1 MANFTKLCSMDK
13 DEAREYLEQLRW
25 PNGPACVHCG
35 SITVY
40 PLKPKAGSKHP
51 VRKGVY
57 KCKDCRKQFTVT
69 VGTIFEGSHIP
80 LNKWLMAVS
89 LMCSSKKGISAHQ
102 LHRMLGITY
111 KSAWFMAHRIRY
123 AIEQGPLHD
132 KLTGIIEAD
141 ETYVGGKARGRKHT
155 GRGTTKAPV
164 AALVQRDG
172 MVRSRHVARVT
183 AENLRNFITE
193 NVDKSSTVMT
203 DSFKSYKWVGKEYA
217 RHGVIRHDLKQY
229 VKGDIHT
236 NTIEGYFS
244 ILKRGINGIYQR
256 VSKKHLQK
264 YLHEF
269 DFRYNTRKVD
279 DAARTTAAL
288 SCIEGKRLMYRDS
301 SCVM

>member
-1 MANFTKLCSMDK
+1 MAKFTQLSSMDK
-13 DEAREYLEQLRW
+13 DQAREYLEKLRW
-25 PNGPACVHCG
+25 PNGPACPHCG
-35 SITVY
+35 SVTVY
-40 PLKPKAGSKHP
+40 SLKAKADSKRP

-80 LNKWLMAVS
+80 LNKWLMAVA

-102 LHRMLGITY
+102 LHRLLGITY

-123 AIEQGPLHD
+123 AMDKGPLHE
-132 KLTGIIEAD
+132 KLTGVIEAD

-172 MVRSRHVARVT
+172 TVKSRHVANVT
-183 AENLRNFITE
+183 GQNLKKFIGE
-193 NVDKSSTVMT
+193 NVDKSATVMT
-203 DSFKSYKWVGKEYA
+203 DGFKSYKGLDKQYA

-244 ILKRGINGIYQR
+244 ILKRGINGVYQH
-256 VSKKHLQK
+256 VSKKHLQR

-269 DFRYNTRKVD
+269 DFRYNTRKTD
-279 DAARTTAAL
+279 DETRTMAAL

-301 SCVM
+301 SITI